1 MSGTTNESK
10 LSDDELRAWAYLA
23 TVAEPPCAPLIA
35 LVEDLGAIEAA
46 KAVRKRSVPSQHR
59 KVLVPTEA
67 RAAYD
72 TADMDLETC
81 DRIGARLITRD
92 DADWPEWQLLAL
104 DQAETA
110 LRGGGPL
117 ALWARGP
124 LTCAEVTDSSLA
136 LVGSRAAS
144 SYGDYVSGQM
154 AGGLAEAGW
163 AVISG
168 GAYGID
174 GAAHRGALAAG
185 GKTVAVLACGIDR
198 DYPTGHAQLLRE
210 IGQRGLIL
218 TEYAPGTTAAK
229 HRFLTRNRLVAALAS
244 GVIVVEAG
252 RRSGAANTAAWA
264 TRIGRPLGA
273 VPGAVTSATS
283 VGTNSMIAD
292 GAATLIADAD
302 AAMALVAPDGHD
314 TKPAARRRNTD
325 DLSDEQRRVIEAL
338 PARGGLTVDEIAFIS
353 GIRVDG
359 VLKALGSLEL
369 AGLVD
374 GSAGTWQLVRG

>member
-1 MSGTTNESK
+1 MSQVNRNDE
-10 LSDDELRAWAYLA
+10 ELRAWAYLA
-23 TVAEPPCAPLIA
+23 AVAEPPCAPLIA
-35 LVEDLGAIEAA
+35 LVEDVGAIEAA
-46 KAVRKRSVPSQHR
+46 QAVRTRSVPPRHR

-67 RAAYD
+67 RAGYD
-72 TADMDLETC
+72 SVDMDLETC
-81 DRIGARLITRD
+81 ERIGARLITRD
-92 DADWPEWQLLAL
+92 DPDWPAWQLLAL

-124 LTCAEVTDSSLA
+124 LTCAEATEPSLA

-144 SYGDYVSGQM
+144 SYGDYVAGQM
-154 AGGLAEAGW
+154 AGGLADAGW
-163 AVISG
+163 SVISG

-210 IGQRGLIL
+210 IGERGLIL
-218 TEYAPGTTAAK
+218 TEYPPGSTAAK
-229 HRFLTRNRLVAALAS
+229 HRFLTRNRLVSALAS

-283 VGTNSMIAD
+283 VGANSMIAD
-292 GAATLIADAD
+292 GVATLIADANS
-302 AAMALVAPDGHD
+302 AMALVAPDGHD
-314 TKPAARRRNTD
+314 TKPAARSRRTD
-325 DLSDEQRRVIEAL
+325 ALPDEHRRVLEAL
-338 PARGGLTVDEIAFIS
+338 PARGGSTVDEIAFIS
-353 GIRVDG
+353 GIRIDA
-359 VLKALGSLEL
+359 VLTALGSLEL

-374 GSAGTWQLVRG
+374 GSAGTWQLVRE